1 MAEFYVH
8 ISQANHNEGV
18 AKFLLDK
25 PFFDWS
31 ITACFYSAIHFFE
44 ARLFIDSADE
54 DQKHSETSIPTDDT
68 TGAAKYSA
76 HRWRERMVQDKFSRK
91 TWISFRNLRE
101 ASEIARYLSY
111 YPKTGGIVFKSAPA
125 FSIFTIENAKF
136 SLEKD
141 LPNIKEELKIILS
154 QFIYDLEMEKTDW
167 LKGNLISGKLLNNF
181 TSKENLM
188 SETKDSLRRCLTK
201 EDIEF
206 LDENIRKKGLSF
218 REIPTKN

>member
-1 MAEFYVH
+1 MAEFSVH
-8 ISQANHNEGV
+8 LSQANHNEGV

-54 DQKHSETSIPTDDT
+54 DQKHSETSIPVD
-68 TGAAKYSA
+68 AAGRAEFSV

-91 TWISFRNLRE
+91 AWISFRNLRE
-101 ASEIARYLSY
+101 SSEIARYLSY
-111 YPKTGGIVFKSAPA
+111 YPKTGGIAFQSAPS
-125 FSIFTIENAKF
+125 FSIFTVENAKF

-141 LPNIKEELKIILS
+141 LPNIKEELKISLS

-167 LKGNLISGKLLNNF
+167 LRGKLVSGKVLNNF
-181 TSKENLM
+181 MSKEALL

-201 EDIEF
+201 EDIDF
-206 LDENIRKKGLSF
+206 LDEHIRKKGLSL
-218 REIPTKN
+218 REDSAKN